1 MASLTKQVRLQ
12 FESRTC
18 RVEVLVGVGPLTV
31 AVDSIHKDAPGA
43 RPIEVPSWYATLVQS
58 AKIIAVERW
67 LRTKSVAA
75 RTAWSKT

>member
-43 RPIEVPSWYATLVQS
+43 RPIEVPSWYASLLQR
-58 AKIIAVERW
+58 AEIIELGR
-67 LRTKSVAA
+67 
-75 RTAWSKT
+75 